1 MFKYIKKLT
10 SVVVMFAIIIVF
22 STSKVFA
29 STTIS
34 DGEKIYSVLA
44 KLPEYPPFIELK
56 KNIEYNKKKKNLFII
71 SLSLIV
77 AHDLFPKKIDNK
89 KINIAIDASSGEHA
103 KNLPTLRTPIEN
115 LFNKP
120 DVNGVNIGSGINIDI
135 SIRNDINHLP
145 ISNLLTNPYLF
156 PPTKSLG
163 SFCTIQIKAENG
175 KFYDAT
181 KEKDESYTLTVAG
194 LAKFKKDKEEA
205 EKLQAER
212 NNDGNSGGGC

>member
-34 DGEKIYSVLA
+34 DGEKIYSVLT

-77 AHDLFPKKIDNK
+77 AHDLFPKKNDNK

-103 KNLPTLRTPIEN
+103 KNLPILRPPIEN

-120 DVNGVNIGSGINIDI
+120 DANINI
-135 SIRNDINHLP
+135 SIRNNINHLP

-163 SFCTIQIKAENG
+163 SFCTIQIKAETG

>member
-34 DGEKIYSVLA
+34 DGEKIYSVLT
-44 KLPEYPPFIELK
+44 KLPEYK
-56 KNIEYNKKKKNLFII
+56 KSKVYNKKTKKLIII

-77 AHDLFPKKIDNK
+77 AHDLFPKKNDNK

-103 KNLPTLRTPIEN
+103 KNLPILRPPIEN

-120 DVNGVNIGSGINIDI
+120 DANINI
-135 SIRNDINHLP
+135 SIRNNINHLP

-181 KEKDESYTLTVAG
+181 KEQDESYTLTVAG

>member
-77 AHDLFPKKIDNK
+77 AHDLFPKKNDNK

-103 KNLPTLRTPIEN
+103 KNLPILRPPIEG
-115 LFNKP
+115 LFN
-120 DVNGVNIGSGINIDI
+120 NGDANI
-135 SIRNDINHLP
+135 SIRNNINHLP
-145 ISNLLTNPYLF
+145 IGNLLTNEYLI
-156 PPTKSLG
+156 PVTTLASHSISSSLSLG

-181 KEKDESYTLTVAG
+181 KEQDGSYTLTVAG
-194 LAKFKKDKEEA
+194 LAEFKKDKEEA
-205 EKLQAER
+205 EKLQAGG
-212 NNDGNSGGGC
+212 DGGDGGGC

>member
-1 MFKYIKKLT
+1 MPI
-10 SVVVMFAIIIVF
+10 
-22 STSKVFA
+22 
-29 STTIS
+29 
-34 DGEKIYSVLA
+34 
-44 KLPEYPPFIELK
+44 
-56 KNIEYNKKKKNLFII
+56 
-71 SLSLIV
+71 
-77 AHDLFPKKIDNK
+77 
-89 KINIAIDASSGEHA
+89 
-103 KNLPTLRTPIEN
+103 LRPPIEN

-120 DVNGVNIGSGINIDI
+120 DANINI
-135 SIRNDINHLP
+135 SIRNNINHLP

-212 NNDGNSGGGC
+212 NNDGGGC

>member
-34 DGEKIYSVLA
+34 DGEKIYSVLT
-44 KLPEYPPFIELK
+44 KLPEYK
-56 KNIEYNKKKKNLFII
+56 KSKVYNKKTKKLIII

-77 AHDLFPKKIDNK
+77 AHDLFPKKNDNK

-103 KNLPTLRTPIEN
+103 KNLPILRPPILNFSKNYLTANEN

-120 DVNGVNIGSGINIDI
+120 DANISI
-135 SIRNDINHLP
+135 SIRNNINHLP

-156 PPTKSLG
+156 PPTISLG

-212 NNDGNSGGGC
+212 NNDGGGC

>member
-71 SLSLIV
+71 SLSLSV

-120 DVNGVNIGSGINIDI
+120 DANINI
-135 SIRNDINHLP
+135 SIRNNINHLP

-181 KEKDESYTLTVAG
+181 KEQDGSYTLTVAG
-194 LAKFKKDKEEA
+194 LAEFKKDKEEA
-205 EKLQAER
+205 EKLQAGG
-212 NNDGNSGGGC
+212 DGGDGGGC

>member
-34 DGEKIYSVLA
+34 DGEKIYSVLT
-44 KLPEYPPFIELK
+44 KLPEYK
-56 KNIEYNKKKKNLFII
+56 KSKVYNKKTKKLIII

-77 AHDLFPKKIDNK
+77 AHDLFPKKNDNK

-103 KNLPTLRTPIEN
+103 KNLPILRPPIEN

-145 ISNLLTNPYLF
+145 NEYLIPVTTSASHSISSSL
-156 PPTKSLG
+156 SLG

-181 KEKDESYTLTVAG
+181 KEQDGSYTLTVAG
-194 LAKFKKDKEEA
+194 LAEFKKDKEEA

>member
-34 DGEKIYSVLA
+34 DGEKIYSVLT
-44 KLPEYPPFIELK
+44 KLPEYK
-56 KNIEYNKKKKNLFII
+56 KSKVYNKKTKKLIII

-77 AHDLFPKKIDNK
+77 AHDLFPKKNDNK

-103 KNLPTLRTPIEN
+103 KNLPILRPPIEN

-120 DVNGVNIGSGINIDI
+120 DANINI
-135 SIRNDINHLP
+135 SIRNNINHLP

-212 NNDGNSGGGC
+212 NNDGGGC

>member
-10 SVVVMFAIIIVF
+10 SVTLMIAFIIVF

-34 DGEKIYSVLA
+34 DGEKIYSVLT
-44 KLPEYPPFIELK
+44 KLPEYK
-56 KNIEYNKKKKNLFII
+56 KSKVYNKKTKKLFII
-71 SLSLIV
+71 NLSLIV
-77 AHDLFPKKIDNK
+77 AHDLFPKKNDNK

-103 KNLPTLRTPIEN
+103 KNLPILRPLIGN

-120 DVNGVNIGSGINIDI
+120 DANINI
-135 SIRNDINHLP
+135 SIRNNINHLP

-163 SFCTIQIKAENG
+163 SFCKIQIKAENG

-181 KEKDESYTLTVAG
+181 KEQDGSYTLTVAG

-205 EKLQAER
+205 EKLQAGG
-212 NNDGNSGGGC
+212 DGGDGGGC

>member
-34 DGEKIYSVLA
+34 DGEKIYSVLT
-44 KLPEYPPFIELK
+44 KLPEYK
-56 KNIEYNKKKKNLFII
+56 KSKVYNKKTKKLIII

-77 AHDLFPKKIDNK
+77 AHDLFPKKNDNK

-103 KNLPTLRTPIEN
+103 KNLPILRPPIEN

-120 DVNGVNIGSGINIDI
+120 DANINI
-135 SIRNDINHLP
+135 SIRNNINHLP

-156 PPTKSLG
+156 PPTISLG

-212 NNDGNSGGGC
+212 NNDGGGC

>member
-34 DGEKIYSVLA
+34 DGEKIYSVLT
-44 KLPEYPPFIELK
+44 KLPEYK
-56 KNIEYNKKKKNLFII
+56 KSKVYNKKTKKLIII

-77 AHDLFPKKIDNK
+77 AHDLFPKKNDNK